1 MTTTKRS
8 ALPGFLCAFFAL
20 VSPVSVPVSAAAQV
34 RDTTQRRDT
43 LTRQRRD
50 SAAARHLAPIEVR
63 ASIPPPAAPRVGSG
77 VPAQIS
83 TTTGREI
90 DAWEP
95 RVLPDALGAQAGVS
109 IYDDLGS
116 SYKLN
121 LSTRGFVAGPT
132 VGLPPGVSVFLDGIR
147 QNEPDAQEVNFDL
160 LPMEH
165 VTRVEL
171 LSGTASLL
179 GPNSLG
185 GAINLI
191 TERGSGPP
199 HGEIEA
205 SGGSFGAASAEG
217 SVAGRSASA
226 WDYYLSGGY
235 EREDGWRQATSARNY
250 NGFLNLGRLG
260 DERGVSVQA
269 YAVESRAETAGSLPE
284 SLFDTAPRTNFTA
297 GDFDD
302 LDAQQIALSGYAPVG
317 SGKGSL
323 TAYFRRSAAERFNV
337 NQVPDPNVR
346 GFTTNYTAGG
356 TADWRWT
363 VAAGRGALA
372 LRTGVDGAANLV
384 RLRIFAEPQVGA
396 PPGDGGDERGLTTD
410 VKSPSADVAGYALA
424 DYRVGR
430 VTLSGGARY
439 DYVRVPFRNLVDPT
453 QDATSSYKRFSPRA
467 GASID
472 AGGGASVYASVGQ
485 SFRAP
490 AILELACADPEAAC
504 PLPFALGEDPPL
516 DPVKATTY
524 EIGGRWA
531 RGSAVASA
539 SIYRTDVRDEIF
551 FVASPEAML
560 SGFFRNLS
568 RTRREGIEL
577 GLQSVAARDRLTWYA
592 NYAYT
597 RATFRT
603 DVDLFTIRSDLD
615 FTDSP
620 LAGPNA
626 VRVGDELPLVPDH
639 QAKAGALVQLPAGF
653 ELGLDGRFIGHQWL
667 RGDEANETTPLD
679 SYFVANARLAFGKAG
694 WDVSGIVTNLFD
706 SKRAT
711 FGTFNENRETGEL
724 ERFLTPLSAL
734 GFKLVVRRALGRE
747 STGPDGR

>member
-1 MTTTKRS
+1 M
-8 ALPGFLCAFFAL
+8 FFPLAIS
-20 VSPVSVPVSAAAQV
+20 VSDPASAAAQV

-43 LTRQRRD
+43 TTRQRRD
-50 SAAARHLAPIEVR
+50 SAAARPLAPVEVR
-63 ASIPPPAAPRVGSG
+63 ASIAPTAAPTVGSG

-83 TTTGREI
+83 TITGRAI

-109 IYDDLGS
+109 IYDDQGS

-121 LSTRGFVAGPT
+121 LSTRGFIAGPT

-185 GAINLI
+185 GAINLV

-199 HGEIEA
+199 HGELEA

-235 EREDGWRQATSARNY
+235 EREDGWRQATGARNY

-260 DERGVSVQA
+260 DERGVSLQA
-269 YAVESRAETAGSLPE
+269 YAVKSRAETAGSLPE
-284 SLFDTAPRTNFTA
+284 SLFDTSPRTNFTA

-302 LDAQQIALSGYAPVG
+302 LNAQQIALSGYSPEG

-323 TAYFRRSAAERFNV
+323 TAYLRRSAAERFNV
-337 NQVPDPNVR
+337 NQAPDPNVR
-346 GFTTNYTAGG
+346 GLTTNYTAGG
-356 TADWRWT
+356 TADWRRT
-363 VAAGRGALA
+363 VAMGRGALA
-372 LRTGVDGAANLV
+372 VRTGVDGAANWV
-384 RLRIFAEPQVGA
+384 RVRIFAEPQVGVPTGGA
-396 PPGDGGDERGLTTD
+396 GDDERGLTTD

-439 DYVRVPFRNLVDPT
+439 DYVRTPFRNLLDPS
-453 QDATSSYKRFSPRA
+453 QDATSTYTRFAPR
-467 GASID
+467 GGVSID
-472 AGGGASVYASVGQ
+472 AGGGASLYASVGQ

-524 EIGGRWA
+524 EVGGRWA
-531 RGSAVASA
+531 RGSAIASA
-539 SIYRTDVRDEIF
+539 AIYRTDVRDEIF

-560 SGFFRNLS
+560 SGFFTNLS

-577 GLQSVAARDRLTWYA
+577 GLQGVALHDGLTWYA

-603 DVDLFTIRSDLD
+603 DVELFTIRSDQD
-615 FTDSP
+615 FADSP
-620 LAGPNA
+620 LSGPNN
-626 VRVGDELPLVPDH
+626 VRVGDELPLVPAH
-639 QAKAGALVQLPAGF
+639 QAKAGAAMQLPAGF

-667 RGDEANETTPLD
+667 RGDDANETTPLA
-679 SYFVANARLAFGKAG
+679 SYFVASARLAFSRAG

-706 SKRAT
+706 STRAT
-711 FGTFNENRETGEL
+711 FGTFNVNRETGAL
-724 ERFLTPLSAL
+724 ERFLTPLNAV
-734 GFKLVVRRALGRE
+734 GFKLVVRRELGHE
-747 STGPDGR
+747 SNGGAER